1 MLDEGKQD
9 IPDTAIDRAHWIG
22 PESSPY
28 NCKAIFVRFAIFC
41 HRTVEK
47 NKRMLKRLQTYL
59 VMEEKEC

>member
-47 NKRMLKRLQTYL
+47 NKKQ
-59 VMEEKEC
+59 C